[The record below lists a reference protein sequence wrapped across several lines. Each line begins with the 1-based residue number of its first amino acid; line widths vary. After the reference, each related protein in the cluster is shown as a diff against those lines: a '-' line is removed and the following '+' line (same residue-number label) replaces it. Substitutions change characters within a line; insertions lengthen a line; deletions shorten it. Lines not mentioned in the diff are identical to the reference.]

1 MKVLVELTA
10 GTLGAGAID
19 TSVVN
24 FFLSLG
30 FWVFVLVR
38 LSCDYFIPF
47 CFRATLD
54 KV

>member
-24 FFLSLG
+24 FFSIFGVLG
-30 FWVFVLVR
+30 FCSGSPIL
-38 LSCDYFIPF
+38 
-47 CFRATLD
+47 
-54 KV
+54 